1 MHKRQLRPEFSLRD
15 VDHDL
20 ADGGAVAE
28 GRSYGH
34 LTDD

>member
-1 MHKRQLRPEFSLRD
+1 MRKRQLRLEFSLRD

-28 GRSYGH
+28 DRSYSH